1 MRWRDAYQP
10 IVAHD
15 ITCPTLT
22 PPENSRLAWLG
33 GFDLRCIS
41 ELGVWLRLFEDA
53 GYQPGI
59 RLFLDASQPLEA
71 VLPPSVFARTMV
83 SGPIAD
89 WRQLIQ
95 PDRPERSFA
104 VLGDGSTIEMLV
116 VGPPTE
122 DVWEE
127 FENRLKRL
135 RSVADLTNG

>member
-1 MRWRDAYQP
+1 MRWRDAYEP

-15 ITCPTLT
+15 IPRPALI
-22 PPENSRLAWLG
+22 PDDISRSAWLG

-53 GYQPGI
+53 GYQPNI
-59 RLFLDASQPLEA
+59 RFFLDSSQPLDT
-71 VLPPSVFARTMV
+71 VLPPSVFARTTV
-83 SGPIAD
+83 SEPVAD
-89 WRQLIQ
+89 WRNLIQ

-104 VLGDGSTIEMLV
+104 VLGNGTTIEMLV

-135 RSVADLTNG
+135 RSVADLPNG